1 MLVKGWPRVQPLVT
15 FIESKATG
23 HNIVVVGSHATR
35 PISPQHYDSA
45 SYWCFTSIFLRPRI
59 RPRQRSEFVRAYT
72 RQTDRDCRM
81 LSSLVLAAVAFAPSA
96 HARWRGPRAFR
107 ARGLP
112 PATAR
117 QTALNARP
125 TLYEQAMTSRRAS
138 MVKFPLLALR
148 PLTAPEAARL
158 PPCLPSEPEW
168 REPSPRHSR
177 RRFHRF

>member
-1 MLVKGWPRVQPLVT
+1 
-15 FIESKATG
+15 
-23 HNIVVVGSHATR
+23 
-35 PISPQHYDSA
+35 
-45 SYWCFTSIFLRPRI
+45 
-59 RPRQRSEFVRAYT
+59 
-72 RQTDRDCRM
+72 M